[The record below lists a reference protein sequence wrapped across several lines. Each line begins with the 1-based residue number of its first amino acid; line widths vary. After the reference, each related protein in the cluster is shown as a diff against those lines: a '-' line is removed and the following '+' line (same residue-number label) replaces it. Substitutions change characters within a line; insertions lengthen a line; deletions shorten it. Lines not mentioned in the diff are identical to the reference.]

1 MIVIIVITFILL
13 LMFYINFL
21 LKISRGIDKIQSNQ
35 TISENR
41 LSVSVIIPFR
51 NESEMIVKN
60 LRCLEHQNYPID
72 RYEVIYI
79 DDGSN
84 DDSLPKL
91 ESSIS
96 RNNIS
101 IQSIVNIDYERAH
114 KKHAIEFGITK
125 AKGEIIILTD
135 ADCLNEPTWISS
147 MIDEFTN
154 DTGLVSGPVKF
165 ISNNKLFE
173 KLQQLE
179 FAGLIL
185 SGAGLIGNKTPIIC
199 SSANLAFRKSIF
211 KEVNGYRGL
220 MGFSSGDDELLM
232 QKIAQDTDYEVK
244 FCFHSNALVTTKPN
258 RDLKEFT
265 QQRKRWA
272 SKGFFYKNKSIVA
285 LLLLILHFYTGLI
298 AQILLGIFFE
308 RIFLY
313 TIIISFLAKIMMEYS
328 VMKKGVGILL
338 DKIPIGIFLLAELL
352 HVPYII
358 YASVAGTF
366 GNFTWK
372 ERKLKR

>member
-1 MIVIIVITFILL
+1 
-13 LMFYINFL
+13 MFYINFL
-21 LKISRGIDKIQSNQ
+21 LKISRGIDNIQSNQ

-51 NESEMIVKN
+51 NESKMIVKN

-101 IQSIVNIDYERAH
+101 IQSIKNIDYERAH

-147 MIDEFTN
+147 MIDEFTI

-211 KEVNGYRGL
+211 NEVNGYRGL

-232 QKIAQDTDYEVK
+232 QKIAQDTDYEVN
-244 FCFHSNALVTTKPN
+244 FCFHSKALVTTKPN

-272 SKGFFYKNKSIVA
+272 SKGFFYKNKSIVT

-313 TIIISFLAKIMMEYS
+313 TFIISFLAKIMMEYS

-338 DKIPIGIFLLAELL
+338 EKIPVGIFLLAELL

-358 YASVAGTF
+358 YAAVAGTF